1 MKRSAP
7 IVLVAVGLLTLLGS
21 YVWYTVRMYTELR
34 RDSAATSQMY
44 ARIYQAQSDTA
55 AGAQALGI
63 LDLATSIR
71 ELGVPVVV
79 TDRHGNP
86 TNDVANLPFE
96 ATLGDPRL
104 LAYVR
109 ELDSQNAPIALPDS
123 ITVHFGNTAFFNR
136 MRVVPLV
143 QAALLAV
150 LLLAAVTVVRSRNR
164 AERER
169 VWAGMARESAHQLG
183 TPLSSLHGWLE
194 LLGER
199 DADPLVAQALPHMRG
214 DIERLERVSHR
225 FERIG
230 RPPKRDRVDVMEVA
244 ANVVEY
250 FQARVPTLAF
260 PVVLTVERGE
270 GSVSVAGD
278 QVLLEW
284 AVESLV
290 KNAIDALAGRGG
302 TIAVRVDAV
311 AGSGVRV
318 RVADDGPGIPRD
330 LRRKIFSAGFTTKE
344 RGWGIGLALTRRIVE
359 ENHSGRLALTP
370 SDRGAVFDIVIPG

>member
-7 IVLVAVGLLTLLGS
+7 VVLVAVGLLALLGS
-21 YVWYTVRMYTELR
+21 YVWYTVRMSTELR

-44 ARIYQAQSDTA
+44 ARIYRAQSDTT
-55 AGAQALGI
+55 AGAQALGM

-96 ATLGDPRL
+96 ATVGDPRL

-244 ANVVEY
+244 TNVVEY